1 MNARFVLSML
11 CLVSSG
17 AIAADA
23 AAPPPKFTP
32 EIQGRL
38 SNGKAPVASTNVCLR
53 QGGSEIRACGY
64 TDFDGRFLIPS
75 SGPMHSAPLK
85 TGKDGVSAYPTYWL
99 EMGRVTSARKLA
111 AVELTGEKVAAIAVD
126 CDVTRLKAGDE
137 TPSGVCASKPATSI
151 LARRRTADDTTQH
164 PTHGASRASK

>member
-1 MNARFVLSML
+1 MSARFLLSML
-11 CLVSSG
+11 SLACAG
-17 AIAADA
+17 AIAAE

-32 EIQGRL
+32 EIQGQL
-38 SNGKAPVASTNVCLR
+38 SDGKRPVPSTNVCLR

-85 TGKDGVSAYPTYWL
+85 VGADGASAYPTYWL

-111 AVELTGEKVAAIAVD
+111 QVDLVGDKVAAIAVD
-126 CDVTRLKAGDE
+126 CDVSRVAAGND
-137 TPSGVCASKPATSI
+137 TPSGVCTAKPARSV
-151 LARRRTADDTTQH
+151 LARRVSDSDAAH
-164 PTHGASRASK
+164 LPARAAPRGSK